1 MNEALG
7 SRRILYL
14 GFNQD
19 HSCLAIGTK
28 DGYKIFNCDT
38 CSCCYERSEGA
49 ISVVEMLFSSSLI
62 AVVGAGEQPALS
74 PRRLS
79 VFNTSTGVNLA
90 ELNFVSSILAVC
102 MNRKRMVVV
111 LERKTYIHDL
121 AQLTVLDTLDTIS
134 NPRGLCA
141 LSPNQENCY
150 LALPAS
156 ATSGSVLVYD
166 TLDLHALCQIQA
178 HRSPLAAMAVSGDGL
193 FLATASQQGTVIRVH
208 CIPQASKA
216 FTFRRGTYPVP
227 IYSLS
232 FGPPSQSPQLLAATC
247 ASGTIHVFKLGSN
260 SREEGVMSAGRQT
273 RTAAAGLLASVMPDS
288 MSDIVDS
295 ERCFITIR
303 NGSPPGIRSHCAV
316 AGYVDDLSDDGIP
329 SNSMTNRARIY
340 VATASGYF
348 HEWSLVVGP
357 GREGTCSLERE
368 CALLSSASDD
378 EISAQFV

>member
-121 AQLTVLDTLDTIS
+121 AQLTVLETIDTIS

-260 SREEGVMSAGRQT
+260 SRW
-273 RTAAAGLLASVMPDS
+273 TAAAGLLASVMPDS